1 MAAPVLIGEAV
12 LDPAVLIDSLVPDVI
27 DGLRED
33 LYPAFGSRA
42 YRCYRVIRTWTGRT
56 TGEGDPTDDTAELR
70 PQPRVMVWDGMRFI
84 QATCGIRELGEVRL
98 SEVSLTYTE
107 AQLTGRRLG
116 LDKNQELFIGIAE
129 GNGQGTAPRLF
140 GHTAP
145 AFIDREKSMGWMLYL
160 RVVDGATSWV
170 P

>member
-1 MAAPVLIGEAV
+1 MTVPVLIGDAV
-12 LDPAVLIDSLVPDVI
+12 LDASVLVDSLVPDVI
-27 DGLRED
+27 DGLREE
-33 LYPAFGSRA
+33 LHPAFGVRA

-56 TGEGDPTDDTAELR
+56 TGEGTMSEETAELR
-70 PQPRVMVWDGMRFI
+70 PQPRVMVWDGLKYV
-84 QATCGIRELGEVRL
+84 QAICGIRELGEVRL

-107 AQLTGRRLG
+107 AQLTGRGLG
-116 LDKNQELFIGIAE
+116 LGKNQELFIGIAD

-145 AFIDREKSMGWMLYL
+145 AFIDREKTMGWMLYL
-160 RVVDGATSWV
+160 RCVDGATSWA

>member
-27 DGLRED
+27 DGLREE
-33 LYPAFGSRA
+33 LYPEFGSRA
-42 YRCYRVIRTWTGRT
+42 YRCYRVIRSWTGRSA
-56 TGEGDPTDDTAELR
+56 GEGQSVDETTELR
-70 PQPRVMVWDGMRFI
+70 PQPRVMVWDGLHFV
-84 QATCGIRELGEVRL
+84 QAVCGIRELGEVRL

-107 AQLTGRRLG
+107 AQLTGRGLQLG
-116 LDKNQELFIGIAE
+116 KNQELFIGIAE

-145 AFIDREKSMGWMLYL
+145 AFIDRERTMGWMLYL
-160 RVVDGATSWV
+160 RVVDGATSWD